1 MDTTVHSLKITII
14 LFLTEILF
22 IYICQLIVI
31 GVLKNKIYIKQTTK
45 KTPLMKK
52 NGFLVLGLCCSLM
65 ITATSCQK
73 IKGIFGTKKSSTTGW
88 AYNDTKNGG
97 MEYKEVKGQKAGPGL
112 VFIPG
117 GTFVMGR
124 TQEDVMKDWNNS
136 PRRVTVASFYMDET
150 EVRNIDWL
158 EYLVWLQRVFV
169 DYPEVCRKALPDT
182 LVWRDQMGYNEPM
195 VKNYLRF
202 PAYAEYPVVGVN
214 WEQATEYCI
223 WRTDRVNEQI
233 LIAKK
238 VLAQDP
244 ENQKNENNF
253 NTEAYTNGQY
263 VGTVKNNY
271 KGIQKEKRPVRWED
285 GVLLPEYRLPTEAEW
300 EYAAYGLIGNTQG
313 GRIAGSRIYPWDGT
327 WVRYAD
333 KKYRGRMMANF
344 AQGSGDFMGIASN
357 DKQTASNDGWDYTA
371 PVKSF
376 WPNDFGLYEM
386 AGNVSEWVA
395 DVYRPLSFQ
404 DMAEFNPYRGNVFK
418 TAVTDENGQIATKDS
433 LGRLRYRNQTDQEL
447 ANRENYRTS
456 DNRNFDDGDL
466 KSRMSADVN
475 WKSAENDKGT
485 DDMYYKGGDGEIT
498 TLIDDEARVYKGGAW
513 ADRAY
518 WLNPGA
524 RRYMN
529 QKRSSNTIGF
539 RCAMSHV
546 GNATGGKV
554 KIKTK

>member
-1 MDTTVHSLKITII
+1 MR
-14 LFLTEILF
+14 
-22 IYICQLIVI
+22 
-31 GVLKNKIYIKQTTK
+31 
-45 KTPLMKK
+45 K
-52 NGFLVLGLCCSLM
+52 NGFLVLGVCCSLLL
-65 ITATSCQK
+65 TTTSCQK
-73 IKGIFGTKKSSTTGW
+73 IKGIFGKKKSSTTGW
-88 AYNDTKNGG
+88 TYNDTKNGG
-97 MEYKEVKGQKAGPGL
+97 IEYKDVKSQKAGPGL

-124 TQEDVMKDWNNS
+124 TQEDVMKEWNNS

-158 EYLVWLQRVFV
+158 EYLTWLGRVFV
-169 DYPEVCRKALPDT
+169 DYPEVYRKALPDT
-182 LVWRDQMGYNEPM
+182 LVWRDQLGYNEPM

-202 PAYAEYPVVGVN
+202 PAYAEYPVVGVS
-214 WEQATEYCI
+214 WEQATEFCI

-233 LIAKK
+233 LIDKK
-238 VLAQDP
+238 VLAHDP

-263 VGTVKNNY
+263 SGSVNKNY
-271 KGIQKEKRPVRWED
+271 KGLQKERRAVKWED
-285 GVLLPEYRLPTEAEW
+285 GLLLPEYRLPTEAEW
-300 EYAAYGLIGNTQG
+300 EYAAYGLIGNTKAE
-313 GRIAGSRIYPWDGT
+313 RISSTRIYPWDGS
-327 WVRYAD
+327 WVRYAE
-333 KKYRGRMMANF
+333 KKNRGRMMANF
-344 AQGSGDFMGIASN
+344 ARGKGDYMGVAGA
-357 DKQTASNDGWDYTA
+357 DKEGTSNDGWDYTA

-376 WPNDFGLYEM
+376 WPNDFGLYDM

-418 TAVTDENGQIATKDS
+418 TLEKTEDGQIATKDS

-447 ANRENYRTS
+447 ANRENYRTA

-466 KSRMSADVN
+466 KSRISSDVN

-485 DDMYYKGGDGEIT
+485 SDMYYKGSDGEIT
-498 TLIDDEARVYKGGAW
+498 TLIDDEARVYKGGSW

-529 QKRSSNTIGF
+529 QKRSSSTIGF

-546 GNATGGKV
+546 GNATGGKN
-554 KIKTK
+554 KTRK